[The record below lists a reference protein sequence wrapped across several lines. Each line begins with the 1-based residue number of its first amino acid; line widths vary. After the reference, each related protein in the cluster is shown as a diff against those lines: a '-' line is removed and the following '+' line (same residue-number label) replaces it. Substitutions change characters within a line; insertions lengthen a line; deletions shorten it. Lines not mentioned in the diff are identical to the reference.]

1 MTLQSLSKSALVAMV
16 LAGSCITVAQA
27 QTSTAPTTQYSP
39 AGDPA
44 PGGTRDPYTSGAR
57 TDRFDPYT
65 QGANQST
72 RQSLAPTGAESMSG
86 TYGAHGYMGSDDTH
100 YHDLYTLGSR
110 VGRRSQFLDGG
121 N

>member
-1 MTLQSLSKSALVAMV
+1 MTLQSLSKSAFVAMV

-27 QTSTAPTTQYSP
+27 QTTTAPTTQYSP
-39 AGDPA
+39 AGDPSPA
-44 PGGTRDPYTSGAR
+44 GTRDPYSSGAR
-57 TDRFDPYT
+57 TSDRFDPYT

-72 RQSLAPTGAESMSG
+72 RQSLAPSGPESMSG
-86 TYGAHGYMGSDDTH
+86 NQGYMGSDDTH